1 MDVITAS
8 DLHSLVAVNVDRCVS
23 IYMPTHAS
31 GREGQQDAVRLKNL
45 ITAAEQQLVKSGMRD
60 VEAHEFLVPVHEL
73 PRHIEWVRRKRGLAI
88 FRSNNRLTY
97 YWLMLPFKERLVVGE
112 QFYVKP
118 LLPAISPSIEFF
130 VLAISR
136 NQVRLIKA
144 TSHGHDRV
152 DVPGLP
158 SSMEQGLNLQTADR
172 GEQVHSGMRGDLG
185 KEAAVFHGQGG
196 HRDTVKDEFVEY
208 SRLIAESLRPVL
220 RETTSPLILAGV
232 DSEIPVIRKE
242 LDYPHIT
249 RQALHGTFDYF
260 KDGQLYERALPI
272 AQNYYG
278 MMRQDA
284 LNKYRTLS
292 DRILASEDIDEIL
305 PAAYEGRIDT
315 LFVNGDA
322 EVFGRFNSKN
332 ETIEVVDSRE
342 PAFDLIET
350 AAVQTIRHRGTVY
363 LATPGELP
371 GSASMCALLRY
382 W

>member
-1 MDVITAS
+1 MDIFTAS
-8 DLHSLVAVNVDRCVS
+8 DLHNLVAVEAERCVS

-45 ITAAEQQLVKSGMRD
+45 ITAAEQQLVKSGMRG
-60 VEAHEFLVPVHEL
+60 VEAHEFLDPISDL
-73 PRHIEWVRRKRGLAI
+73 PRQIEWVRRKRGLAI
-88 FRSNNRLTY
+88 FRSNNRLAY
-97 YWLMLPFKERLVVGE
+97 YSLMLPFKERLVVGE
-112 QFYVKP
+112 RFYIKP
-118 LLPAISPSIEFF
+118 SLPAISPDLQFF

-144 TSHGHDRV
+144 TSHGHKKV

-196 HRDTVKDEFVEY
+196 HLDTVKDEFAEY

-220 RETTSPLILAGV
+220 RETSWPLILAGV
-232 DSEIPVIRKE
+232 DGEVPVVRME

-249 RQALHGTFDYF
+249 RQVLHGTFDYF
-260 KDGQLYERALPI
+260 KDSQLYERALPI

-278 MMRQDA
+278 RMQQDA

-292 DRILASEDIDEIL
+292 DRVLASEDIDEIL
-305 PAAYEGRIDT
+305 PASHEGKIDT
-315 LFVNGDA
+315 LFVNCDA
-322 EVFGRFNSKN
+322 EVFGRFNSDNK
-332 ETIEVVDSRE
+332 TIEVVDSRD
-342 PAFDLIET
+342 PAFDLLEM

-363 LATPGELP
+363 VATPDELP
-371 GSASMCALLRY
+371 TNVSMCALLRY

>member
-1 MDVITAS
+1 MEIITAS
-8 DLHSLVAVNVDRCVS
+8 NLHSLVAVNAERCVS

-45 ITAAEQQLVKSGMRD
+45 ITAAEQQLVKTGMRG
-60 VEAHEFLVPVHEL
+60 VEAHEFLDPISEL
-73 PRHIEWVRRKRGLAI
+73 PRHIEWVRRKSGLAI
-88 FRSNNRLTY
+88 FRSKNRLAY
-97 YWLMLPFKERLVVGE
+97 YWLTLPFKERLVVGE
-112 QFYVKP
+112 QFYIKP
-118 LLPAISPSIEFF
+118 LLPAISPDLHFF

-158 SSMEQGLNLQTADR
+158 SGMEQGLNLQTADR
-172 GEQVHSGMRGDLG
+172 GEQVHSGGMRGDLG

-208 SRLIAESLRPVL
+208 SQLINESLRPIL
-220 RETTSPLILAGV
+220 RETTWPLILAGV
-232 DSEIPVIRKE
+232 DSETPVVRKE

-249 RQALHGTFDYF
+249 RQVLHGAFDYF

-305 PAAYEGRIDT
+305 PAACEGKIDT
-315 LFVNGDA
+315 LFVNCDA
-322 EVFGRFNSKN
+322 EVFGRFNSN
-332 ETIEVVDSRE
+332 R
-342 PAFDLIET
+342 
-350 AAVQTIRHRGTVY
+350 QNHRGHRQ
-363 LATPGELP
+363 PRSGFRF
-371 GSASMCALLRY
+371 S
-382 W
+382 